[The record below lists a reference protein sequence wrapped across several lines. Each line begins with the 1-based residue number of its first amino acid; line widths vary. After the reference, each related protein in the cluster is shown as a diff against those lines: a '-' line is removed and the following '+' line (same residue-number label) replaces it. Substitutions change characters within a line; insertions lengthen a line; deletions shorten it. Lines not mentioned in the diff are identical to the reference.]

1 MMSIVLTAGIALLGS
16 QALAMNAEMPTPEA
30 KSIYDFKVKDID
42 GKDVPLSKFKG
53 KVLVVVNVAS
63 KCGLTPQYKGLQA
76 LYDEKKK
83 DGLVVLGFPAN
94 NFNGQEPGSESD
106 IKVFCTENYNVS
118 FPMFSK
124 VSVKGEDKHP
134 LYSWLIEH
142 SDRPKDDIEWNF
154 AKFVVSRDGK
164 HVTRL
169 KPQDTPE
176 SEPARKAVEAALAS
190 K

>member
-16 QALAMNAEMPTPEA
+16 QTLAMNAEMPTPEA

-42 GKDVPLSKFKG
+42 GKEVPLSKFKG

-106 IKVFCTENYNVS
+106 IKFFCTETYHVS